1 MATAVAPLAGSPDRE
16 LGALALDMRSTLP
29 LDTTADIPATIAGLQ
44 AGLTPLKEVEPGAM
58 VRDPDQ
64 PIGFRFE
71 GPATSKLADALR
83 PIGMKLNPTM
93 SPEQVGGWLAAM
105 IASLSDLP
113 ARVVIRGANDA
124 LHVPIRFFPEVEGV
138 IRERAQPHAARY
150 QVAIMR
156 LQRLMREIADAAK
169 PKLPP
174 PDPGPPP
181 GPEEWAKMAR
191 SDLGRSLLR
200 IGLGNGYL
208 SQEQFDAAMSPVDQP
223 ESVDDGHERS

>member
-1 MATAVAPLAGSPDRE
+1 MATEVALLAGSPDRE
-16 LGALALDMRSTLP
+16 LGALALDMRSVLP

-44 AGLTPLKEVEPGAM
+44 AGLKPLKEVEPGAM

-71 GPATSKLADALR
+71 GAATSKLADALR

-138 IRERAQPHAARY
+138 IRDKAQPHAQRY
-150 QVAIMR
+150 RVAIMR
-156 LQRLMREIADAAK
+156 LERLMREIAEAAK

-174 PDPGPPP
+174 PPDPEPP
-181 GPEEWAKMAR
+181 GPEELAAMAR
-191 SDLGRSLLR
+191 SEIGRSLLSMGKTSGW
-200 IGLGNGYL
+200 IT
-208 SQEQFDAAMSPVDQP
+208 QEQFDAAMSRPDV
-223 ESVDDGHERS
+223 EEVDDGKD